1 MEWSRT
7 KSILIFVLLVIN
19 IFLYYNLE
27 RTKAQKFDLPQD
39 YVRDAVATLEKRGV
53 TVEEGAMPYRRIAL
67 PVAEIDSKELL
78 YPLARAALGD
88 EALQPEVGEDGIRF
102 TNAAGEFILLTDT
115 DFAFAP
121 SGEMPDFGNILKKAG
136 YDKHSYLE
144 DTAGGI
150 RILIGGV
157 KVEGCGVTYEN
168 GVFTGT
174 LIDPRE
180 ATLRYVGLIDPVN
193 ALLSFADY
201 ADKAGLGAQTV
212 TSVESIYA
220 LEQEGLFKVLTAE
233 PSYKITS
240 NGTAYLVAAVSGEVK
255 IYVNS

>member
-1 MEWSRT
+1 M
-7 KSILIFVLLVIN
+7 LLVID

-27 RTKAQKFDLPQD
+27 RTKAQKFDLTEE
-39 YVRDAVATLEKRGV
+39 YVRDAVVALKKRGV
-53 TVEEGAMPYRRIAL
+53 TVEEGAMPNHRIAL

-78 YPLARAALGD
+78 YPLARAALQD
-88 EALQPEVGEDGIRF
+88 ETLQPEVGEEGIRF
-102 TNAAGEFILLTDT
+102 SNDAGEFILLTDT
-115 DFAFAP
+115 DFTFSP
-121 SGEMPDFGNILKKAG
+121 SGEKPDFGNILKIAG
-136 YDKHSYLE
+136 YDKHSYQE

-168 GVFTGT
+168 GVYTGT
-174 LIDPRE
+174 LINPRE

-193 ALLSFADY
+193 ALLNFADY
-201 ADKAGLGAQTV
+201 ADKADLGAQTV
-212 TSVESIYA
+212 TSVENIYA

-233 PSYKITS
+233 PAYKITS
-240 NGTAYLVAAVSGEVK
+240 NKIAYLVAAVSGEVK